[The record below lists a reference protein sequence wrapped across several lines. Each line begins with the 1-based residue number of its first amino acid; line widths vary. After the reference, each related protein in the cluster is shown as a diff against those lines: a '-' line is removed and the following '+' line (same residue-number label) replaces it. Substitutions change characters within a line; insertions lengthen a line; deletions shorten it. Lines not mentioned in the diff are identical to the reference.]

1 MFLSSKTM
9 YNLNLVKTYN
19 CKIFK
24 YSPKKTVV
32 LKQCLINL
40 KTGPL

>member
-1 MFLSSKTM
+1 MKRQCFFLQKQCI
-9 YNLNLVKTYN
+9 TYN